1 MMGVKLFLKPSFIMH
16 LQLATILS
24 FQFAQLAFNSK
35 NFYFCMV
42 FATENRYFLEKLFS
56 GKENVFMCLV
66 AFQKMFRKI
75 FSDVWLCS

>member
-42 FATENRYFLEKLFS
+42 FAIKAAFGSCKSIS
-56 GKENVFMCLV
+56 GK
-66 AFQKMFRKI
+66 
-75 FSDVWLCS
+75 

>member
-42 FATENRYFLEKLFS
+42 FAIKFTLF
-56 GKENVFMCLV
+56 
-66 AFQKMFRKI
+66 I
-75 FSDVWLCS
+75 FSIVNGISFSFVETEEHLLTL